1 MATVSP
7 LDILSTLQPPQA
19 ILGAFGGDPAT
30 LHPRARRAVV
40 AVERLAV
47 RAVDDAARV
56 GAVGL
61 VDIFRPAC
69 WAPRAEIAMAWAGWS
84 CQAVVAGLLLLD
96 AVDLARAR
104 APKGLVTL
112 QKRWRSFSIQSKEA
126 ESSAKLAI
134 MTGG

>member
-1 MATVSP
+1 MAPTSHSNDYGKSTRPSGHTVAASGE
-7 LDILSTLQPPQA
+7 
-19 ILGAFGGDPAT
+19 LGRRWWRPCDV
-30 LHPRARRAVV
+30 RARRAVV

-61 VDIFRPAC
+61 VDIFRLAC
-69 WAPRAEIAMAWAGWS
+69 WTPRAEIAMAWAGWS
-84 CQAVVAGLLLLD
+84 CQAVVAGLLLD

-112 QKRWRSFSIQSKEA
+112 QKRWQAS
-126 ESSAKLAI
+126 
-134 MTGG
+134 